1 MTPTSRVCRAVPVIP
16 ALCLMLGCEDAGRQ
30 RTAPPRDAAV
40 ESESPSAKIYPAPL
54 QAGVP
59 GDADSAGALA
69 ESAGTGGAS
78 GKRLALPVVRKLP
91 AQGPVEPEL
100 LVDVDAT
107 GYQLDLIV
115 AWPPTQ
121 ATMNLRGQSVRLAPT
136 WSMHLLPETA
146 RHPAR
151 LRVEMSGGTL
161 PLPAGTEFL
170 ASADADAWL
179 VVWPDHRSYRVVP
192 ALALG
197 TILEEGRVDRVP
209 VVSAEVTLVG
219 SGRWL
224 GRDTRRIEVGN
235 AVGTLTLDLVD
246 LPEVGSAGP
255 LACAFFFALLR
266 ADARQ
271 HCSPG
276 TLPVAARYVW
286 SKDQVLEVGA
296 QRLLPRTDY
305 RTGDFALPPRLGLF
319 KPGELPPLAGR
330 ASLGP
335 EDVWS
340 EAQATSTWRVQNHH
354 DVPMYLIIDG
364 VPLARLGPHVEES
377 LRLGPGEHRHAA
389 RDFLGQV
396 IEAGGTASGAGN
408 GAAGRL
414 EAPPRPT
421 VQYGTPPELEVE

>member
-1 MTPTSRVCRAVPVIP
+1 MPKSRACWAGPVIL
-16 ALCLMLGCEDAGRQ
+16 AFGMMLGCEDAGRQ
-30 RTAPPRDAAV
+30 RTAPPLDAPV

-59 GDADSAGALA
+59 GEPDAQSGP
-69 ESAGTGGAS
+69 SVPAGTGGAS
-78 GKRLALPVVRKLP
+78 GKKLVPLVVRKLP
-91 AQGPVEPEL
+91 VQGPVEPEL
-100 LVDVDAT
+100 LVDVDGT
-107 GYQLDLIV
+107 GFQLDLIV
-115 AWPPTQ
+115 PWPPTQ
-121 ATMNLRGQSVRLAPT
+121 TTINLRGESVRLAPT
-136 WSMHLLPETA
+136 LSMHLLPETA

-151 LRVEMSGGTL
+151 LRVELSGGTL
-161 PLPAGTEFL
+161 PLPQGTEFL
-170 ASADADAWL
+170 ASADADSWL
-179 VVWPDHRSYRVVP
+179 VVWPDRRSYRVVP

-235 AVGTLTLDLVD
+235 TVGTLTLDLVE

-271 HCSPG
+271 HCAPG
-276 TLPVAARYVW
+276 TLPVAGRYVW
-286 SKDQVLEVGA
+286 SNDRTLEIGA
-296 QRLLPRTDY
+296 QRLVPRSDY

-319 KPGELPPLAGR
+319 KPGELPPPAGR
-330 ASLGP
+330 SSLGP
-335 EDVWS
+335 EDVWT

-354 DVPMYLIIDG
+354 DVPMYLLIDG
-364 VPLARLGPHVEES
+364 VPLARLVPHVEEALLVS
-377 LRLGPGEHRHAA
+377 PGEHRHAA

-396 IEAGGTASGAGN
+396 VESGGTASGTGSAT
-408 GAAGRL
+408 AGRP
-414 EAPPRPT
+414 ETPPRPT

>member
-1 MTPTSRVCRAVPVIP
+1 VTTRSRARGTGPVIL
-16 ALCLMLGCEDAGRQ
+16 ALGMTLGCEDAGRQ
-30 RTAPPRDAAV
+30 LAVPPRDAAV

-59 GDADSAGALA
+59 GDPDAQSGLPAP
-69 ESAGTGGAS
+69 AGTGGAS
-78 GKRLALPVVRKLP
+78 GKKLVPLVVRKLP
-91 AQGPVEPEL
+91 TQGPVEPEL

-121 ATMNLRGQSVRLAPT
+121 ATVNLRGESVRLAPT
-136 WSMHLLPETA
+136 LAMHLLPETA

-151 LRVEMSGGTL
+151 LRVELSGGTL
-161 PLPAGTEFL
+161 PLPLGTEFL
-170 ASADADAWL
+170 ASADADSWL

-235 AVGTLTLDLVD
+235 AVGTLTLDLVE
-246 LPEVGSAGP
+246 LPEVGGAGP
-255 LACAFFFALLR
+255 LACVFFFALLR

-271 HCSPG
+271 HCGPG

-286 SKDQVLEVGA
+286 SNDQVLEIGA
-296 QRLLPRTDY
+296 QRLVPRTDY

-319 KPGELPPLAGR
+319 KPGELPPPAGR
-330 ASLGP
+330 GNLGP
-335 EDVWS
+335 ADVWT
-340 EAQATSTWRVQNHH
+340 EAQATSTWQVQNHH

-364 VPLARLGPHVEES
+364 VPLARLGPHVEEA
-377 LRLGPGEHRHAA
+377 LRIGPGEHRHAA

-396 IEAGGTASGAGN
+396 VESGGTATGMSSGT
-408 GAAGRL
+408 AGRP
-414 EAPPRPT
+414 ETPPRPT